1 MLLSESFWPIEDAF
15 NFTAE
20 DSFAFSA
27 KTPGPSTLWW
37 GKAKLWLWNRIK
49 IDLPSSP
56 NAFACEEVLWNICLI
71 KLSRCNY
78 HVILTLQIFKT
89 MPQGHTG
96 PLLGRPHTSLADK
109 CPDSSS
115 SQRRNRPKVPHPNF
129 LSLTFSF
136 TANLFGFKSVTK
148 SFAVQRELHFDSLQL
163 WSLLPNCCLIDQVLP
178 ETLWSKKIK
187 KSTRVLAKMALNVQE
202 ICIDS

>member
-1 MLLSESFWPIEDAF
+1 MWGSAF
-15 NFTAE
+15 KYSSN
-20 DSFAFSA
+20 
-27 KTPGPSTLWW
+27 
-37 GKAKLWLWNRIK
+37 K
-49 IDLPSSP
+49 IDKMQLSSHFDSS
-56 NAFACEEVLWNICLI
+56 N
-71 KLSRCNY
+71 
-78 HVILTLQIFKT
+78 LQKDA
-89 MPQGHTG
+89 TG

-109 CPDSSS
+109 CPGSSS

-148 SFAVQRELHFDSLQL
+148 SFAVQRELHFDSLRL

-202 ICIDS
+202 ICIDEAKKSQAFE